1 MIIMALFVLTLGVVS
16 VASLVTGK
24 FTPWSSQPVYFRQRP
39 VVFFCVRCR
48 LFDRYG
54 LPDGRAVG
62 VVLVAC

>member
-39 VVFFCVRCR
+39 VVFLACV
-48 LFDRYG
+48 
-54 LPDGRAVG
+54 A
-62 VVLVAC
+62 ACLIVMVCLMAMLWAWFW